1 MATSELKADSPFD
14 NRDATPFLHRSLPSV
29 LPVSPQVPLPAGT
42 PGFFPLFLLARPAAG
57 TMATYNSVYTNMAKS
72 EVALVW

>member
-1 MATSELKADSPFD
+1 MATSELKADSPLG
-14 NRDATPFLHRSLPSV
+14 NWNATPYLHPPLPSV
-29 LPVSPQVPLPAGT
+29 LLVSPQVPLPAGT

-57 TMATYNSVYTNMAKS
+57 TMATYNSVYTNMTKS